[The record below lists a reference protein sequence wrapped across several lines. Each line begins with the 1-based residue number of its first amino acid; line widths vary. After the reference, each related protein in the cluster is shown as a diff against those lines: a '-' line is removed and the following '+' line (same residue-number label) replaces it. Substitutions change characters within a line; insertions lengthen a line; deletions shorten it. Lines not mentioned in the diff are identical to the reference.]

1 MLTYKVSATYGNGRL
16 WRGEKQRRMTAMLA
30 SIGVCPMHQSVEKLS
45 VWDKLA
51 LPSRRATADTLGREA
66 MSTAI
71 AILGG
76 VGLFLLGMS
85 VMTDGLKALAGSA
98 LRTVLAKAA
107 ATPLSGAFWGAM
119 LTLLVQSSSAVTMT
133 TIGLVNAGLLTFP
146 QGLGLVLGANVGTTG
161 TGWLVAL
168 IGVRVSLSTYALP
181 VIFVGAL
188 AKLLGNARIA
198 ASGGSAAG
206 FALVLY
212 GLTTLQ
218 EGMGGLAETLHPSD
232 LPAVLGMPGVDG
244 IAGAAGLAALIGI
257 GLAMTAVM
265 QSSTAAIAVTI
276 SAFYAGA
283 IGLEQ
288 GFALIIGQ
296 NIGTA
301 TSSAL
306 AAIGAS
312 TTAKRLALAYVLFK
326 IIAALIAVIAFPF
339 TTPLMKVVA
348 TSVDGTTL
356 LAAYHTAYNVVGV
369 AVLLPATQWFTRVV
383 ERIMPSRQT
392 PLQRALDPS
401 VLTNPAIALE
411 TVRRV
416 LADALAKT
424 AGSVSTTLSG
434 GTAQAVQEA
443 AEAAS
448 MLDDVRHFLSE
459 LKSPLQSE
467 AEQNRMTNILHALD
481 HTSRF
486 VDVIA
491 DEGFPKRPSEVLG
504 GHRAVGLSARAMSGV
519 QAVAQSIV
527 SESAF
532 SGRSAPIGWTVSRE
546 VEAALADA
554 DDAARTLGI
563 LHKDHRSTT
572 IAAVAPGNL
581 TPIEAFAQIDSVSR
595 LNQMTHHAWH
605 SAAYLIGRAPENAVT
620 PCALT
625 AHAPGKGGT
634 I

>member
-1 MLTYKVSATYGNGRL
+1 
-16 WRGEKQRRMTAMLA
+16 
-30 SIGVCPMHQSVEKLS
+30 
-45 VWDKLA
+45 
-51 LPSRRATADTLGREA
+51 

-76 VGLFLLGMS
+76 IGLFLLGMS

-98 LRTVLAKAA
+98 LRTVLARAA

-146 QGLGLVLGANVGTTG
+146 QGLGLVFGANVGTTG

-168 IGVRVSLSTYALP
+168 IGVRVSLATYALP

-188 AKLLGNARIA
+188 AKLLGSARIA
-198 ASGGSAAG
+198 AAGGALSG

-218 EGMGGLAETLHPSD
+218 EGMGGLADALHPSD
-232 LPAVLGMPGVDG
+232 LPAVLGMPGVDWVTG
-244 IAGAAGLAALIGI
+244 AGGLAALICI

-288 GFALIIGQ
+288 GFALVIGQ

-326 IIAALIAVIAFPF
+326 LIAALIAVIAFPF
-339 TTPLMKVVA
+339 TTALMKGWA
-348 TSVDGTTL
+348 QSVDGTTL

-383 ERIMPSRQT
+383 ERMLPSRQT

-401 VLTNPAIALE
+401 VLTNPAIAIE
-411 TVRRV
+411 TARRV
-416 LADALAKT
+416 VADVLAKT
-424 AGSVSTTLSG
+424 AGSVSAALSG
-434 GTAQAVQEA
+434 GPPRPAQDPVEA
-443 AEAAS
+443 ET
-448 MLDDVRHFLSE
+448 MLDEVRQFLSE
-459 LKSPLQSE
+459 LKSPPQTE
-467 AEQNRMTNILHALD
+467 AERNRMTNIMHALD
-481 HTSRF
+481 HTSRL

-491 DEGFPKRPSEVLG
+491 DGVPTKRTSDVLG
-504 GHRAVGLSARAMSGV
+504 DASAALCANAMQGVRAVAG
-519 QAVAQSIV
+519 SII

-532 SGRSAPIGWTVSRE
+532 SGQSAPIGWTVSPD
-546 VEAALADA
+546 VEAALFDA
-554 DDAARTLGI
+554 EGAARKLDM
-563 LHKDHRSTT
+563 LQQDHR
-572 IAAVAPGNL
+572 AATLASVAPGNL
-581 TPIEAFAQIDSVSR
+581 TPVDAFARMEIVRRLDQIS
-595 LNQMTHHAWH
+595 HHAWR
-605 SAAYLIGRAPENAVT
+605 SAAHLVGRGQV
-620 PCALT
+620 
-625 AHAPGKGGT
+625 
-634 I
+634 